1 MNQYLL
7 TYAAL
12 VQVQKN
18 IDSLNSISINK
29 KNGKDNKNSK

>member
-18 IDSLNSISINK
+18 IDSINSVSINK
-29 KNGKDNKNSK
+29 KHSKDNKNSK

>member
-12 VQVQKN
+12 VQTQKN
-18 IDSLNSISINK
+18 IDSINRVSINK
-29 KNGKDNKNSK
+29 KNGKDTKNSK